1 MKRATP
7 CEHLYEFRFDEVNP
21 QPYYHVS
28 RLCRR
33 ETRMRLYNLEKERP
47 MRLKKWFIDSVVI
60 LFALIIAIAGVC
72 GW

>member
-1 MKRATP
+1 
-7 CEHLYEFRFDEVNP
+7 
-21 QPYYHVS
+21 
-28 RLCRR
+28 
-33 ETRMRLYNLEKERP
+33 MRLYNLEKERP